1 MAALGIILIAAGAIL
16 SFAVQDSIAEVDLTM
31 VGYILMGV
39 GVVAVIT
46 GGTAGQRERCD
57 GPERDNDLRNA
68 RHSENV
74 VNRTTACTRQ
84 KATCELVWMSVPR
97 RS

>member
-39 GVVAVIT
+39 GVVAVIIGIIQIVSRRRT
-46 GGTAGQRERCD
+46 KHVTRVERS
-57 GPERDNDLRNA
+57 GPPDVEVHDPRD
-68 RHSENV
+68 
-74 VNRTTACTRQ
+74 
-84 KATCELVWMSVPR
+84 PR
-97 RS
+97 DPRV